1 MENAYYKY
9 GRKKKS
15 LVLGELR
22 NMSSLNRAQQIF
34 CLSVIVTEIEQERDR
49 SLVKLMLYDR
59 EH

>member
-1 MENAYYKY
+1 MENTYYKH

-22 NMSSLNRAQQIF
+22 NMSCLNRALQIF

-49 SLVKLMLYDR
+49 SLVKLML
-59 EH
+59 